1 MQQEDFLLKLRAA
14 YAEISK
20 GYTATSFKDSP
31 VYLKHYTEPDILE
44 LDLLHQKYFEEA
56 KSKGLFTLK
65 EKLDQVYESG
75 EWSKE
80 EEAKYH
86 SLQKKLL
93 EWERGLADVMLKSQ
107 KEKIEKDI
115 EKIRKEFS
123 EIDEERNSILGK
135 TCESHTEKQKNEY
148 ILLNTFFKDKELK
161 ELLFTDEEFY
171 DLEPVDYY
179 SLILTQSICFD
190 KFTDDKLDQIAA
202 YPFFLTTFMACEN
215 SVLIFYGK
223 PLVELTLFQMNL
235 FSKGRHYKS
244 ILEHGKTPPET
255 LYKNPEQLVS
265 WYNNAAKQGSKGG
278 GGGGGS
284 QPASNVAE
292 IGEGKASIK
301 AGAIVGEEKGA
312 VAREKQLSQSNLDEQ
327 VVSLTDEAGKMMKE
341 TGKDKLN
348 IMDLAKIHGL
358 LD

>member
-44 LDLLHQKYFEEA
+44 LDLLHQRYFDEA

-86 SLQKKLL
+86 SLQKKLF
-93 EWERGLADVMLKSQ
+93 EWEKGLANVMLQSQ
-107 KEKIEKDI
+107 KEKIEK
-115 EKIRKEFS
+115 EVKKIREEFG
-123 EIDEERNSILGK
+123 EIENERNEILGK
-135 TCESHTEKQKNEY
+135 TCESHTEKQKNEF
-148 ILLNTFFKDKELK
+148 ILKNTFFKDKELK
-161 ELLFTDEEFY
+161 ELFFTEEEFY
-171 DLEPVDYY
+171 DLENVDYY
-179 SLILTQSICFD
+179 SLIFTQSVCFD
-190 KFTDDKLDQIAA
+190 KFSQKYIEQIAA
-202 YPFFLTTFMACEN
+202 YPFFLNTFMSCN
-215 SVLIFYGK
+215 DSVLEFYGK
-223 PLVELTLFQMNL
+223 PIIDLTLFQLNT
-235 FSKGRHYKS
+235 FSKARYYKS
-244 ILEHGKTPPET
+244 ILENGKSPPET

-265 WYNNAAKQGSKGG
+265 WYTNAAKQSSKGG
-278 GGGGGS
+278 GGRS
-284 QPASNVAE
+284 QPSSNVAE

-301 AGAIVGEEKGA
+301 AGAIVDEEKGA
-312 VAREKQLSQSNLDEQ
+312 VAREKQLSQSNPDEET
-327 VVSLTDEAGKMMKE
+327 VSLTDEAGKMMKE